1 MNLKTALIKISI
13 FLLGSLCILALIH
26 FIPIDRSNYFAA
38 INDKHAAL
46 KSSSSPRVII
56 AGGSNVAFGFDSGWL
71 SKEIDLPVINMGLHG
86 ALGLKFIL
94 NDIFPY
100 IQKGDI
106 LLLVPE
112 YFQFYNNNYKG
123 FSRTLSELLDT
134 YPAGIVS
141 LDFFQFFNIRDEYLP
156 RLRSKL
162 LRFNAEIEKMPFYNR
177 YMFNQFGDAI
187 VDTTPAIN
195 ISNTPLIKNTDTFN
209 PQSVLFLNNY
219 YENVKE
225 KGGEI
230 IFIYPAS
237 RYTNCMA
244 TSQKMLELDAKLHQI
259 LEIPIL
265 SAPLE
270 SCLDE
275 QFFFDTEY
283 HLNQNG
289 IKNRMIYI
297 KELISSINI
306 LR

>member
-1 MNLKTALIKISI
+1 MDLKTALKKISI
-13 FLLGSLCILALIH
+13 FTLGLLCIQALIH
-26 FIPIDRSNYFAA
+26 FIPIDKSNYFAA
-38 INDKHAAL
+38 IKDKHAAL
-46 KSSSSPRVII
+46 KSSSNPRVII

-71 SKEIDLPVINMGLHG
+71 SNEINLPVINMGLHG

-100 IQKGDI
+100 IHKGDI

-141 LDFFQFFNIRDEYLP
+141 LDLIQFFNIRDEYFP

-162 LRFNAEIEKMPFYNR
+162 LRLNSETEKVPYYNR

-187 VDTTPAIN
+187 IATTPAKN
-195 ISNTPLIKNTDTFN
+195 ISNAPLIKDTDIFN
-209 PQSVLFLNNY
+209 PQSVFFLNNY
-219 YENVKE
+219 YENVKK

-230 IFIYPAS
+230 YFIYPAS
-237 RYTNCMA
+237 RKINCMA
-244 TSQKMLELDAKLHQI
+244 ANQKMQDLDMKLHQI

-265 SAPLE
+265 SAPLD
-270 SCLDE
+270 SCLEE

-283 HLNQNG
+283 HLNQDG
-289 IKNRMIYI
+289 IKNRMVII
-297 KELISSINI
+297 KELISSIDI
-306 LR
+306 VG